1 MLMFD
6 FFVDMFVL
14 DVDWYL
20 DWFVLFEVD
29 CVLVMLI
36 DEVVWW

>member
-14 DVDWYL
+14 DVDWCL